1 MKAGKTLQELAV
13 EIERRANAKKD
24 VVVAS
29 KDIEMRTGGRLGN
42 DTGLAIADRLYVGIN
57 DHAHTQVGLHV
68 GIPKPYYDK
77 MRTDAPELLCHNVNT
92 WFARDVDAK
101 DKPVKRM
108 VRMMD
113 GKARAFLSDSYRPL
127 ENEELAR
134 VVLPV
139 LMEMDLA
146 VMSCEI
152 TDRRMY
158 IKAVDRKVEREL
170 AAMGGKFGDG
180 KHNIVRCLSPA
191 VTIGNS
197 EVGASSL
204 YVLGGVYDAFCSNLA
219 SFGERSVRKYHA
231 GAKHGIANEQTMHL
245 LSHDTLR
252 KTNEAI
258 FAQLADITKAAFN
271 RAHFD
276 SLCETIEETRTHKIE
291 GDPVKV
297 IELATKQA
305 TGLGLMPGDAPDILK
320 HLIEGGEL
328 NRFGLY
334 NAITRA
340 SQDVEDYDRATD
352 MERAGAKVI
361 EMRPQEWKRLAIAA

>member
-1 MKAGKTLQELAV
+1 MKAGKTLQELAA
-13 EIERRANAKKD
+13 EIERRAAAKKD

-29 KDIEMRTGGRLGN
+29 KDIRMATGGRLGD
-42 DTGLAIADRLYVGIN
+42 DTGLAIAGRLYVGIN
-57 DHAHTQVGLHV
+57 DHAHVQVGAHA

-77 MRTDAPELLCHNVNT
+77 MRAEAPQLLCDNVNT
-92 WFARDVDAK
+92 WLARDVT
-101 DKPVKRM
+101 DKGVPVKRM

-113 GKARAFLSDSYRPL
+113 GKARAFLSDAYRPL

-134 VVLPV
+134 AVLPV

-152 TDRRMY
+152 TDRRLY

-180 KHNIVRCLSPA
+180 QHKIVRCLSPA
-191 VTIGNS
+191 VTISNS
-197 EVGASSL
+197 EVGASALS
-204 YVLGGVYDAFCSNLA
+204 VLGGVYDAFCSNLA
-219 SFGERSVRKYHA
+219 SFGERSVRKYHT
-231 GAKHGIANEQTMHL
+231 GARHAIANEATMHL
-245 LSHDTLR
+245 LSHDTMR
-252 KTNEAI
+252 KTNEAL
-258 FAQLADITKAAFN
+258 FAQVADITKAAFN

-276 SLCETIEETRTHKIE
+276 SLCDTIEETREHKIE

-305 TGLGLMPGDAPDILK
+305 TGLVLSPTDAPDILR

-340 SQDVEDYDRATD
+340 SQDVDDYDRATD
-352 MERAGAKVI
+352 MERAGAKII
-361 EMRPQEWKRLAIAA
+361 ELKPAEWKRLAAAA